1 MQKWQGKLVL
11 LDKPVYESAIKGLE
25 LSPEAQASM
34 EADLVKHYT
43 RLRVHAV
50 GEDVS
55 FCKAG
60 DEVLITPRQLSYCD
74 TVEVDGKIKFV
85 AQESHIIGL
94 Y

>member
-1 MQKWQGKLVL
+1 MEYQGKIVI
-11 LDKPVYESAIKGLE
+11 LDKPVYEPKIKGLE

-43 RLRVHAV
+43 RLKVHAV
-50 GEDVS
+50 GGEVN

-74 TVEVDGKIKFV
+74 VVDIDGKTKFI
-85 AQESHIIGL
+85 AKESDVIAI

>member
-1 MQKWQGKLVL
+1 MKYQGKIVI
-11 LDKPVYESAIKGLE
+11 LDKPAYETKIKGLE
-25 LSPEAQASM
+25 HSPEAQASM

-43 RLRVHAV
+43 RLTVHAV
-50 GEDVS
+50 GEDVT

-74 TVEVDGKIKFV
+74 VIDIEGKTKFV
-85 AQESHIIGL
+85 AKEADCIGK

>member
-1 MQKWQGKLVL
+1 MKYQGKIVI
-11 LDKPVYESAIKGLE
+11 LDKPTYEPKVKGLE

-43 RLRVHAV
+43 RLTVHAV
-50 GEDVS
+50 GEDVT

-60 DEVLITPRQLSYCD
+60 DEVLITPRQLSFCD
-74 TVEVDGKIKFV
+74 VIDIEGKTKFV
-85 AQESHIIGL
+85 SKESDVIGL

>member
-1 MQKWQGKLVL
+1 MKYQGKLVI
-11 LDKPVYESAIKGLE
+11 LDKPTYEPKIKGLE

-43 RLRVHAV
+43 RLTVHAV
-50 GEDVS
+50 GEEVT
-55 FCKAG
+55 FCKKG

-74 TVEVDGKIKFV
+74 VVDIEGKTKFV
-85 AQESHIIGL
+85 AQESHIIAI

>member
-1 MQKWQGKLVL
+1 MKKYQKTVVL
-11 LDKPVYESAIKGLE
+11 LDKPVYESKIAGLE
-25 LSPEAQASM
+25 LSPDAKASM
-34 EADLVKHYT
+34 DSELVKHYT
-43 RLRVHAV
+43 RLKVFAV
-50 GEDVS
+50 GEDVT

-74 TVEVDGKIKFV
+74 VVEIDDKTKFV

>member
-1 MQKWQGKLVL
+1 MIYQGKVVI
-11 LDKPVYESAIKGLE
+11 LDKPAYETKIKGLE

-43 RLRVHAV
+43 RLVVHAV
-50 GEDVS
+50 GEDVT

-60 DEVLITPRQLSYCD
+60 DEVMITPRQLSYCD
-74 TVEVDGKIKFV
+74 VLDIEGKTKFV
-85 AQESHIIGL
+85 AKEGDCIAK

>member
-1 MQKWQGKLVL
+1 MKYQGKIVILN
-11 LDKPVYESAIKGLE
+11 KPAYEAKIKGLE

-43 RLRVHAV
+43 RLTVHAV
-50 GEDVS
+50 GEDVT

-74 TVEVDGKIKFV
+74 VIEIEGKTKFV
-85 AQESHIIGL
+85 AKEADCIGR